1 MKVTLKEK
9 AYAELK
15 ALILGNELEPGDYLT
30 ERMLEERLSMS
41 RTPIR
46 SALERLESEGLVRY
60 TPNKGLF
67 VADFSIQRAV
77 DFYDIRVALESHIV
91 RKLSARAWQEDELAW
106 FRDNL
111 AMQKTYADQN
121 DNAGFTAADSAFH
134 LQLAKYHDNS
144 EIIQSMENL
153 QDKLYRIAI
162 RVLRKDAT
170 RIRVSYDDHVRIF
183 ACIVAGRADE
193 AATAMTEHLEYGKR
207 ILIH

>member
-1 MKVTLKEK
+1 MKSTLKEK

-15 ALILGNELEPGDYLT
+15 SLILGNEFEPGDYMT
-30 ERMLEERLSMS
+30 ERMLEEKLSMS

-77 DFYDIRVALESHIV
+77 DFFDIRVALETHVV
-91 RKLSARAWQEDELAW
+91 RKLSARVWREDELAW

-111 AMQKTYADQN
+111 AKQKELADQN
-121 DNAGFTAADSAFH
+121 DNAGFTTADSAFH
-134 LQLAKYHDNS
+134 LQLAKYHENV
-144 EIIQSMENL
+144 EIVQSMENL

-162 RVLRKDAT
+162 RVLRKDTT
-170 RIRVSYDDHVRIF
+170 RIRFSYEDHVRIF
-183 ACIVAGRADE
+183 ELIVAGRPDE
-193 AATAMTEHLEYGKR
+193 AASAMTDHLEYGKR